1 MAEENTS
8 QELRLQ
14 NIIKTKNYFI
24 KNIDQNELMTKNHK
38 KVCTIL
44 NYIEHFLI
52 LASAV
57 TGCILIST
65 FFLCLVF
72 LYELW
77 VLRKD

>member
-14 NIIKTKNYFI
+14 NISKTKNYFI
-24 KNIDQNELMTKNHK
+24 KNVDQNELMTKNHK

-44 NYIEHFLI
+44 NYIERFLI

-57 TGCILIST
+57 NGCISIST

-72 LYELW
+72 LYELR